1 MEARTREAWTRLR
14 ASVGSGEG
22 GPTASLCT
30 FGLGF
35 GFGFGF
41 GLGLGL
47 SLGLGLGV
55 GLGLGLGLCT
65 FGPPCEASAS
75 MRRMREASTWSGL
88 GWALVLGVGG

>member
-22 GPTASLCT
+22 GLTASLCT

-35 GFGFGF
+35 GFGLGL

-55 GLGLGLGLCT
+55 G
-65 FGPPCEASAS
+65 
-75 MRRMREASTWSGL
+75 
-88 GWALVLGVGG
+88 